1 MSPGAK
7 IFLTLAGAAGVIG
20 IIAIAA
26 APAHA
31 QPAPPKQKP
40 GSNAPPDVIVPPPGT
55 LPGGQPATPPAPPS
69 GGQPPSSPPLFPPLP
84 SLPLPGGPI
93 TPPAAQPPFPSS
105 ALPQVPPGVT
115 VSLPNP
121 LGGPPLGTF
130 DPATGN
136 VFGPNG
142 VIIGTFNPGTGVFTA
157 SNGMTFQIPG
167 FPAGGQQQPIVP
179 ASTPPSVAPL
189 PPLQPGPAAPPPAA
203 PPVSAP
209 VTTVQGD
216 TAAMVSTLLNAEA
229 NAGWNVTDPNVKVFQ
244 ANRGLKQDAKFGP
257 TTALKAALEI
267 GTLPLIRFWPLGSSK
282 ATLLQNYQ
290 AALLELANK
299 SADPAHAAQLRH
311 SAQREQ
317 AQAFSVKGK
326 IAAVPASNQV
336 QIAQVA

>member
-7 IFLTLAGAAGVIG
+7 IFLTLAGAGAVIG

-26 APAHA
+26 APANA
-31 QPAPPKQKP
+31 AEPPKQKP
-40 GSNAPPDVIVPPPGT
+40 GSNKPPDVIVPDPGT
-55 LPGGQPATPPAPPS
+55 LPGGQPATPPAVPS
-69 GGQPPSSPPLFPPLP
+69 GGLPGLPASPPFFPPLP
-84 SLPLPGGPI
+84 QTPPGGSVA
-93 TPPAAQPPFPSS
+93 PPPGPAPVGPNAPPLGPS
-105 ALPQVPPGVT
+105 GVT

-130 DPATGN
+130 NPATGN
-136 VFGPNG
+136 VFGPGG
-142 VIIGTFNPGTGVFTA
+142 VVIGTFNPATGVFTA

-167 FPAGGQQQPIVP
+167 FPSGQAFPVVP
-179 ASTPPSVAPL
+179 ASPPPAVAPS
-189 PPLQPGPAAPPPAA
+189 PAAPSGAAPPPAA

-209 VTTVQGD
+209 VTTVKGD
-216 TAAMVSTLLNAEA
+216 TAAMVSALLSAEA
-229 NAGWNVTDPNVKVFQ
+229 QPGWNVTDPNVKVFQ

-257 TTALKAALEI
+257 ATALKAALEI
-267 GTLPLIRFWPLGSSK
+267 GTLPLVRFWPLGTAK

-290 AALLELANK
+290 AALLNLANQ
-299 SADPAHAAQLRH
+299 SSDPAHAAQLRH

>member
-20 IIAIAA
+20 VIAIAA
-26 APAHA
+26 APANA
-31 QPAPPKQKP
+31 APLPPKQKP
-40 GSNAPPDVIVPPPGT
+40 GSNAPPDVIVPPPS
-55 LPGGQPATPPAPPS
+55 GQPAVPPPLPS
-69 GGQPPSSPPLFPPLP
+69 GGQTPPFFPALP
-84 SLPLPGGPI
+84 SVLPGGAT
-93 TPPAAQPPFPSS
+93 TPPAAQPPFSPSVP
-105 ALPQVPPGVT
+105 PQVPPGVT

-121 LGGPPLGTF
+121 LGGAPLGTF

-167 FPAGGQQQPIVP
+167 FPAGGQQIPGVP
-179 ASTPPSVAPL
+179 ASTPPLIAPF
-189 PPLQPGPAAPPPAA
+189 PAAPVNPAAPPPAA
-203 PPVSAP
+203 RPVLPAP
-209 VTTVQGD
+209 VTTVQSD
-216 TAAMVSTLLNAEA
+216 TAAMVSALLNAEA

-244 ANRGLKQDAKFGP
+244 ANRGLTQDAKFGP
-257 TTALKAALEI
+257 GTALKAALEI
-267 GTLPLIRFWPLGSSK
+267 GTLPLIRFWPLGTAK

-290 AALLELANK
+290 AALLDMANK
-299 SADPAHAAQLRH
+299 SPDPAHAAQLRH

>member
-7 IFLTLAGAAGVIG
+7 IFLTLAGAGAVIG

-26 APAHA
+26 APANA
-31 QPAPPKQKP
+31 APLPPKQKP
-40 GSNAPPDVIVPPPGT
+40 GSNAPPDVIVPP
-55 LPGGQPATPPAPPS
+55 LPGGQPVTPPAAPPS
-69 GGQPPSSPPLFPPLP
+69 GQLPASPPFFPPLP
-84 SLPLPGGPI
+84 SVLPGAPT
-93 TPPAAQPPFPSS
+93 TPPAQQPPFIPNP
-105 ALPQVPPGVT
+105 LQQVPPGVT

-121 LGGPPLGTF
+121 LGGAPLGTF

-142 VIIGTFNPGTGVFTA
+142 VIIGKFNPQTGVFTA

-167 FPAGGQQQPIVP
+167 FPAGGQQVVP
-179 ASTPPSVAPL
+179 ASTTPPAAPPS
-189 PPLQPGPAAPPPAA
+189 PPVQPGAAPPPAA
-203 PPVSAP
+203 PPVLSAP
-209 VTTVQGD
+209 VTTVQSD
-216 TAAMVSTLLNAEA
+216 TAAMVSALLNAEA

-244 ANRGLKQDAKFGP
+244 ANRGLTQDAKFGP
-257 TTALKAALEI
+257 GTALKAALEI
-267 GTLPLIRFWPLGSSK
+267 GTLPLIRFWPLGTAK

-290 AALLELANK
+290 AALLDMANK
-299 SADPAHAAQLRH
+299 SPDPAHAAQLRH